1 MLFTACTTD
10 AFEEVSIVRPQT
22 ITVSLEDNSRIQLSE
37 GKSIWTEGDLVTVFY
52 RSNYPQKWQ
61 FQGQTGDTTGT
72 LLCVDDNLPEMEP
85 NRDDIVTVYP
95 HNDNIS
101 LEDVSMMLE
110 LPAEQTYLKDSFGT
124 DGTLMVS
131 VSKDNNAKL
140 SSVLGWVKLQL
151 TGSGET
157 VSSVSFKG
165 NSHEQI
171 AGLVTINISDLSS
184 TMRFSSLS
192 VEEREN
198 LPDTFKSVTLNCP
211 EGVVL
216 SDKATT
222 FYIALPPQTFSN
234 GFTVTILCEDGSKM
248 TKSTEKSV
256 TIKRNTILPM
266 DSVETDFESVPNNQI
281 WYTTEKGR
289 ALSGLNFEYQSNTYE
304 NGLGIITFENDVT
317 AIADEAFA
325 NSDVTAVYL
334 PKCVQTIGKSA
345 FSYCEKL
352 EKVNLPDALTLIS
365 ESAFENCLSITKV
378 IIPNGV
384 TEIGDNAFYGC
395 ESITKF
401 SLEQPVNSRAQYTVS
416 QLKKIGNGA
425 FCGCSKI
432 SRVCIPG
439 SVIII
444 GDKAFSECITISSVA
459 ISNSVTTLGEGA
471 FSYCSSL
478 KEVSLEETTV
488 NSHTNS
494 QLQTIGSYAF
504 YGCPYIITIHI
515 PESVVNFGDEVF
527 ACCPGLTYFSGKFAS
542 DDRKC
547 LVVGDKLKAFAG
559 EGIKDYSIPTGVT
572 EIGAGVFE
580 ENTELENL
588 TLPYSIKNI
597 GDYAFASSNIRNIAL
612 SGVVNIGVAAF
623 ADTKI
628 QEIVIPR
635 TVESIGI
642 AAFMD
647 CVNLKKVVF
656 VPICKLTCLPE
667 SCFDSCYSLEEIT
680 IPDSITHLG
689 ECVLCDCY
697 NMKKVYFESQ
707 NPPIIMT
714 DGEEECFLGEH
725 HENRKIYVPR
735 KSVEKYRSAFCWRQY
750 ASDIEPYD
758 VIE

>member
-1 MLFTACTTD
+1 MKRLFFAVAAMLFAACTTD

-61 FQGQTGDTTGT
+61 FQGQTGNTTGT

-101 LEDVSMMLE
+101 LNDVSMMLE

-140 SSVLGWVKLQL
+140 SSVLGWVMLQL

-281 WYTTEKGR
+281 WYTTEEGR

-317 AIADEAFA
+317 VIADEAFA

-378 IIPNGV
+378 VIPNGV

-395 ESITKF
+395 ESIAKLSFATPEAVR
-401 SLEQPVNSRAQYTVS
+401 STTNN
-416 QLKKIGNGA
+416 LKRVGHYA
-425 FCGCSKI
+425 FCNCYKI
-432 SRVCIPG
+432 TDIVLPQ
-439 SVIII
+439 
-444 GDKAFSECITISSVA
+444 
-459 ISNSVTTLGEGA
+459 SVTTIGDGAFRCCGIKVFTVPPLVSEIGEGVFANCQYLMAYYGRYASVDSKCLIMDGTLKA
-471 FSYCSSL
+471 FANADIKNYTLPGDVDKIGENAFAGNDKIENIGMSNYLTHIGDSAFEDCINLKSITLSAILEHIGVNAFENCFNLQSIYIPNSVQTIGLGAFIDCSSL
-478 KEVSLEETTV
+478 KSVTFGTNCQITYLPEDCFKYCEHLKEFTIPSSITKLGVEV
-488 NSHTNS
+488 
-494 QLQTIGSYAF
+494 
-504 YGCPYIITIHI
+504 
-515 PESVVNFGDEVF
+515 
-527 ACCPGLTYFSGKFAS
+527 
-542 DDRKC
+542 
-547 LVVGDKLKAFAG
+547 
-559 EGIKDYSIPTGVT
+559 
-572 EIGAGVFE
+572 
-580 ENTELENL
+580 
-588 TLPYSIKNI
+588 
-597 GDYAFASSNIRNIAL
+597 L
-612 SGVVNIGVAAF
+612 SGCFNLQ
-623 ADTKI
+623 KI
-628 QEIVIPR
+628 YCEAKEPPKLEQHIEDPDPEDGKLYYTFEI
-635 TVESIGI
+635 
-642 AAFMD
+642 
-647 CVNLKKVVF
+647 
-656 VPICKLTCLPE
+656 
-667 SCFDSCYSLEEIT
+667 EEA
-680 IPDSITHLG
+680 
-689 ECVLCDCY
+689 
-697 NMKKVYFESQ
+697 
-707 NPPIIMT
+707 NPT
-714 DGEEECFLGEH
+714 
-725 HENRKIYVPR
+725 IYVPR
-735 KSVEKYRSAFCWRQY
+735 KSLDEYKATAGWSEY
-750 ASDIEPYD
+750 ASRIEPYD

>member
-1 MLFTACTTD
+1 MKKLFFAVVAMLFAACTTD

-101 LEDVSMMLE
+101 LKDVSMMLE

-131 VSKDNNAKL
+131 VSEDNNAKL

-334 PKCVQTIGKSA
+334 PKCVQTIGNSA

-401 SLEQPVNSRAQYTVS
+401 SFATPEAVRSTTNN
-416 QLKKIGNGA
+416 LKRVGHYA
-425 FCGCSKI
+425 FCNCYKI
-432 SRVCIPG
+432 TDIVLPQ
-439 SVIII
+439 
-444 GDKAFSECITISSVA
+444 
-459 ISNSVTTLGEGA
+459 SVTTIGDGAFRCCGIKVFTVPPLVSEIGEGV
-471 FSYCSSL
+471 FISCENL
-478 KEVSLEETTV
+478 TTFLGRYV
-488 NSHTNS
+488 
-494 QLQTIGSYAF
+494 
-504 YGCPYIITIHI
+504 
-515 PESVVNFGDEVF
+515 
-527 ACCPGLTYFSGKFAS
+527 S
-542 DDRKC
+542 DDSKC
-547 LVVGDKLKAFAG
+547 IIMDGKLKAFAG
-559 EGIKDYSIPTGVT
+559 TGITDYRIPITVT
-572 EIGAGVFE
+572 EIGAEMFCD
-580 ENTELENL
+580 NTELENII
-588 TLPYSIKNI
+588 LPTGLKTIGKYAFECSSIKSINLSNVVHI
-597 GDYAFASSNIRNIAL
+597 GLGAFGGCHNLKEVI
-612 SGVVNIGVAAF
+612 
-623 ADTKI
+623 
-628 QEIVIPR
+628 IPR
-635 TVESIGI
+635 TVETLGNGAFCDCDNLERVIF
-642 AAFMD
+642 AAG
-647 CVNLKKVVF
+647 CR
-656 VPICKLTCLPE
+656 LTCLPE
-667 SCFDSCYSLEEIT
+667 SCFDSCGSLEEII

-689 ECVLCDCY
+689 DCVLCDCVRL
-697 NMKKVYFESQ
+697 KKIYFESQ
-707 NPPIIMT
+707 NPPIMMT
-714 DGEEECFLGEH
+714 TISDDCFFG
-725 HENRKIYVPR
+725 NNAVGRKIYVPR
-735 KSVEKYRSAFCWRQY
+735 NSVEKYRSAFCWSQY